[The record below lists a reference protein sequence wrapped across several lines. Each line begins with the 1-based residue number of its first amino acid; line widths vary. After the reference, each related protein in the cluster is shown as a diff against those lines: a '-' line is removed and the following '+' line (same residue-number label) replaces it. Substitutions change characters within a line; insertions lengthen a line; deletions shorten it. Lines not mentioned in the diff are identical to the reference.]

1 MVTELTPWTSAP
13 MKNASGGTPAT
24 VALANAGIPF
34 TVQTYRHDPA
44 SANYGIDAA
53 QALGLDPSRVLKTLM
68 ISVDGTLVVAIVPV
82 DGRLDL
88 KAVATAAKGKK
99 ATMAD
104 SAAAERASGYL
115 VGAISP
121 IGQKRPHATLLDDSA
136 MAFGAVYV
144 SGGRRGMELEIAPAD
159 LLRITDAT
167 LASIRRA

>member
-1 MVTELTPWTSAP
+1 MVTELSASTSAP
-13 MKNASGGTPAT
+13 MKNAGGGTPAT
-24 VALANAGIPF
+24 DALANAGISF

-44 SANYGIDAA
+44 STTYGIDAA
-53 QALGLDPSRVLKTLM
+53 QALGLEPSRVFKTLI

-82 DGRLDL
+82 DRRLDL
-88 KAVATAAKGKK
+88 KAVATAVKGKK

-104 SAAAERASGYL
+104 PAAAERASGYL

-121 IGQKRPHATLLDDSA
+121 IGQKRPHTTVMDDSA

-167 LASIRRA
+167 VASIRRV